1 MSTPASPPLVLHV
14 IHHLVI
20 GGMENGLVN
29 IINRMSESNF
39 RHAIACV
46 EDHSDF
52 RKRITRDIEVVP
64 LYRSRIGT
72 WGLRR
77 ALFRL
82 CRRLRPA
89 IVHTRNTSGLDA
101 LLPARLAGVRRCLHG
116 EHGWDI
122 QDLHGQRLKP
132 ILLRRLHSPLIDHY
146 VAVSRHLESYLIER
160 VGIARRRIT
169 RIRNGVD
176 TERFMPAGPL
186 PAGLPWST
194 AGAAKPFVF
203 GTVGRVNHVKN
214 QKTLVDAFAALVAR
228 RPEERAVLRLMI
240 VGNGALFPDLQAQ
253 VARLGLSDLVWLPGA
268 RDDIP
273 SCLRAMDVFVLPSLN
288 EGISNTILE
297 AMASGLPVIA
307 ARVGGNPEL
316 VESGAG
322 LLYDQAD
329 AGALADALLTYHETA
344 GRARREG
351 AAARERVVREC
362 SLDSMVSQYLQ
373 LYRDLLV

>member
-1 MSTPASPPLVLHV
+1 MSAKPQPPLILHV

-29 IINRMSESNF
+29 IINRTPESDF

-46 EDHSDF
+46 EDFSDF
-52 RKRITRDIEVVP
+52 RKRINRDVEVVA
-64 LYRSRIGT
+64 LHRSRIGT

-101 LLPARLAGVRRCLHG
+101 LLPARLAGVRRSVHG

-122 QDLHGQRLKP
+122 QDLHGERLKP
-132 ILLRRLHSPLIDHY
+132 VLLRRLHSPLIDHY
-146 VAVSRHLESYLIER
+146 VAVSRHLENYLIER

-176 TERFMPAGPL
+176 TDRFNPTDAGP
-186 PAGLPWST
+186 ADLPWQ
-194 AGAAKPFVF
+194 AQGPDKPFVF
-203 GTVGRVNHVKN
+203 GTVGRVNQVKN
-214 QKTLVDAFAALVAR
+214 QQSLVEAFAELVAR
-228 RPEERAVLRLMI
+228 KPEHRARLRLMI
-240 VGNGALFPDLQAQ
+240 VGNGALFEALKAR
-253 VARLGLSDLVWLPGA
+253 VAALGLDDIVWLPGA
-268 RDDIP
+268 REDIP

-316 VESGAG
+316 VEPGSG
-322 LLYDQAD
+322 LLYDHAD
-329 AGALADALLTYHETA
+329 PHALSGALVNYDETA
-344 GRARREG
+344 GLARREG
-351 AAARERVVREC
+351 AAARARVTEQC